1 MTGPEMYPRER
12 GLLEENA
19 SLAVLDYVE
28 VVMAHDGVH
37 PDRNVCGGVGG
48 CVLMMAEHDASEKV
62 WDYLDS
68 LAHIGGD
75 FSISVVRR

>member
-1 MTGPEMYPRER
+1 MSTTPDY
-12 GLLEENA
+12 LETNA
-19 SLAVLDYVE
+19 SLAVQAYVE
-28 VVMAHDGVH
+28 VVMAHDAVH

-48 CVLMMAEHDASEKV
+48 CVLMMAEHEASEKV
-62 WDYLDS
+62 RDFLDS

>member
-1 MTGPEMYPRER
+1 MSRTRDT
-12 GLLEENA
+12 LEENA
-19 SLAVLDYVE
+19 SVAVLDYVE
-28 VVMAHDGVH
+28 VVMAHESIH

-48 CVLMMAEHDASEKV
+48 CVLMMAEHEASEKV
-62 WDYLDS
+62 RDFLDS

>member
-1 MTGPEMYPRER
+1 MSTR

-19 SLAVLDYVE
+19 SVAVLDYVE
-28 VVMAHDGVH
+28 VVMAHDAIH

-48 CVLMMAEHDASEKV
+48 CVLMMSEHEASETV
-62 WDYLDS
+62 RAYLDS
-68 LAHIGGD
+68 LARIGGD